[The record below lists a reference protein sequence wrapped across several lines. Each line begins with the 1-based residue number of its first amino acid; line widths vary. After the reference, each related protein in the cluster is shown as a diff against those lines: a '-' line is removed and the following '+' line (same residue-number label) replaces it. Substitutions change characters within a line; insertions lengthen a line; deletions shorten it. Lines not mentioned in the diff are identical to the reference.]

1 VTALASR
8 RQSRRVRAAAGCE
21 RGGAGVSEPTLFDV
35 GLTPTGGEPT
45 LGELVS
51 DVWEGL
57 VAHQRVPCPVCGG
70 EMVPGYGAHAGVA
83 AGRCAECETTL
94 T

>member
-1 VTALASR
+1 M
-8 RQSRRVRAAAGCE
+8 RAAAGCG
-21 RGGAGVSEPTLFDV
+21 RAGAGAAETTLFDA
-35 GLTPTGGEPT
+35 GTAQPNGEPT

-70 EMVPGYGAHAGVA
+70 EMAPGYGAHAGVA
-83 AGRCAECETTL
+83 AGRCGECGTTL
-94 T
+94 S